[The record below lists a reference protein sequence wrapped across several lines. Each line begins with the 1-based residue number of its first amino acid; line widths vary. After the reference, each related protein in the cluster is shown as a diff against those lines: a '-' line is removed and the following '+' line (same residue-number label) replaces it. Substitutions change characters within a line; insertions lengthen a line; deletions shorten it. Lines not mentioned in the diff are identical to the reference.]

1 MGILTNLLSS
11 KKEKEIKK
19 ANKLISEYFGM
30 INGYTP
36 SFTTFEGSLYEM
48 DLTKSVIHSFATH
61 VSKLN
66 MEVQGSANINLKKRL
81 KYKANDITDT
91 SKYLY
96 RLATILQVT
105 NNAIIIPTYDEL
117 TGKINGYYPII
128 ADGAKL
134 VEYENE
140 LYLVYNFLNKKHA
153 RPLSEVGIMN
163 QFQFKDEIFGDNNK
177 ALNPT
182 LNLLHKQEQGIVE
195 AIKNGASIRFMGQ
208 LASVL
213 RDDDIEAERLNFA
226 KRNFGTN
233 DTGLLLFDNKYKEV
247 KQVTST
253 PYTIDDKQMQQ
264 IKDSVYTHFGTNDKI
279 LQNKFNSQEWAAY
292 YEGKLEPFAIQ
303 ASLVH
308 TNMTFTDRE
317 LANGNEVMLTANRMQ
332 YLSPT
337 EKLQI
342 VTQLLDRGML
352 TPNEGREI
360 YNMTPIE
367 DGDKYYIRKEYAQT
381 MNLDDEENTH
391 KELSEEDANN
401 EQEGGD
407 NEQRSEITE

>member
-1 MGILTNLLSS
+1 MGILTNLLKP

-163 QFQFKDEIFGDNNK
+163 QFQFKNELFGDNNK
-177 ALNPT
+177 ALKPT

-226 KRNFGTN
+226 KRNFGAN

-391 KELSEEDANN
+391 KELSEEDTNN

-407 NEQRSEITE
+407 NEQGS

>member
-19 ANKLISEYFGM
+19 ANELISEYFGM

-48 DLTKSVIHSFATH
+48 DLTRSVIHSFATH

-140 LYLVYNFLNKKHA
+140 LYLIYNFLNKKHA

-163 QFQFKDEIFGDNNK
+163 QFQFKDELFGDNNK

-253 PYTIDDKQMQQ
+253 PYTIDDKQIQQ

-381 MNLDDEENTH
+381 MNLEDEENTH
-391 KELSEEDANN
+391 EELSEEDTNN
-401 EQEGGD
+401 EQEGG
-407 NEQRSEITE
+407 NVE